1 MPWLWRKAMRP
12 RPSGLEPAGTP
23 CVPIRAGAQAQM
35 VASRKGGEKWRGE
48 AAQSGSRL
56 AGFVAVPARFPG
68 RGCASLARSRE
79 GVIAGDLGEK
89 VMELEGCKISCWPDY
104 PCNGWLP
111 EGGRIRRVCVWGGF
125 GGARWKAQSLEL
137 LCLCKVC
144 YPLPGVCTLEVAFLQ
159 KGSYCK
165 VLRF

>member
-1 MPWLWRKAMRP
+1 MALAESDAPETVRFGAGGDSMRSH
-12 RPSGLEPAGTP
+12 PSRGSSPN
-23 CVPIRAGAQAQM
+23 
-35 VASRKGGEKWRGE
+35 GGIEEGREKWRGE

-104 PCNGWLP
+104 PCRVVA
-111 EGGRIRRVCVWGGF
+111 GGRPRTQSVCLGWVWGCPLESSVSRASLPLQSLLPPSWRLHF
-125 GGARWKAQSLEL
+125 GGCIFTKGQLLQS
-137 LCLCKVC
+137 
-144 YPLPGVCTLEVAFLQ
+144 A
-159 KGSYCK
+159 
-165 VLRF
+165 

>member
-104 PCNGWLP
+104 PCRVVA
-111 EGGRIRRVCVWGGF
+111 GGRSRTQSVCLGWVWGCPLESSVSRASLPLQSLLPPSWRLHF
-125 GGARWKAQSLEL
+125 GGCIFTKGQLLQS
-137 LCLCKVC
+137 
-144 YPLPGVCTLEVAFLQ
+144 A
-159 KGSYCK
+159 
-165 VLRF
+165 

>member
-1 MPWLWRKAMRP
+1 MALAESDAPETVRFGAGGDSMRSH
-12 RPSGLEPAGTP
+12 PSRGSSPN
-23 CVPIRAGAQAQM
+23 
-35 VASRKGGEKWRGE
+35 GGIEEGREKWRGE